1 MPAAPAPAPPSLV
14 RAAVGLW
21 MLSLLLRL
29 GAIGHGTVIS
39 RDGIAYLEM
48 ARWALVGDVDALL
61 RAHYP
66 PGFPAALALLAGPFG
81 LGETSGSVAA
91 ALLSSLLVPAVVLL
105 VARADGPRAG
115 LCAGLL
121 AAALPGF
128 VTIGA
133 EVLSDGPY
141 LAALAWTLVL
151 VQRLH
156 ERGGPAAGLG
166 AAALGGLAYL
176 TRPEALVVLGATA
189 LGLLVLPRPGERGGA
204 RARLADL
211 GWLLLPGL
219 LVVVPY
225 LLAIRA
231 HAVLGGVEGAGRFKL
246 TLKQDLPQ
254 LLAAAHPALVA
265 SNAARLLGRAALVL
279 APALPLALAGWAA
292 RPWTS
297 VAGASAPGRRLG
309 LLLALVGLPL
319 LLAFAVV
326 RPDPRFALQ
335 VALLAVPAAG
345 AGLARAL
352 RAWPRGGRVALVVV
366 VAVCVA
372 VALRDRHE
380 RKATYRDVGALLEA
394 GGARRVLAEDT
405 RAAFYAGA
413 EATPRLDPAEEVD
426 PAAIVRRATTEGF
439 DAVVLVARTPEQ
451 QATSRAVAEALGV
464 EPEVVE
470 RAGAEPLHVF
480 WIAR

>member
-1 MPAAPAPAPPSLV
+1 MPAAAAAAPPSLV
-14 RAAVGLW
+14 RAAAGLW
-21 MLSLLLRL
+21 LLGLLLRL

-48 ARWALVGDVDALL
+48 VRWALAGDLDALVG
-61 RAHYP
+61 AHYP
-66 PGFPAALALLAGPFG
+66 PGFPVALALLAGPFG
-81 LGETSGSVAA
+81 PGEVSGAVAA
-91 ALLSSLLVPAVVLL
+91 AVLSSLVVPAMILL

-141 LAALAWTLVL
+141 LSALAWTLVL
-151 VQRLH
+151 AQRLH
-156 ERGGPAAGLG
+156 ERGGAAAGLG

-189 LGLLVLPRPGERGGA
+189 LGLLVLPRPGERAGA

-231 HAVLGGVEGAGRFKL
+231 HPVLGGVEGAGRFKL

-265 SNAARLLGRAALVL
+265 GNAARLLGRAAVVL

-292 RPWTS
+292 RPR
-297 VAGASAPGRRLG
+297 ASAPGRRLG
-309 LLLALVGLPL
+309 VLLALVGLPL

-335 VALLAVPAAG
+335 LALLAVPAAG

-352 RAWPRGGRVALVVV
+352 RAWPRGGRVALVVLV
-366 VAVCVA
+366 LVCAAVG
-372 VALRDRHE
+372 LRDRHE
-380 RKATYRDVGALLEA
+380 RKATYRDVGAILEA

-405 RAAFYAGA
+405 RAAFYARA
-413 EATPRLDPAEEVD
+413 EATPRLSPEEEQD

-439 DAVVLVARTPEQ
+439 DALVLVARTPEQ
-451 QATSRAVAEALGV
+451 RATSRAVAEALGV
-464 EPEVVE
+464 APEAVE

-480 WIAR
+480 WITR